1 MLQHILP
8 CKISA
13 AGTPSALLCFP
24 SKNTAVF
31 LLCMGLSARA
41 DPEPPTL
48 QTQIDPRVLQPLST
62 DAPKATPVCR
72 REVWGACRG
81 LSLSVHR
88 RSFLCVQRTHATT
101 STASGGGG
109 NIQNQCSP
117 PARAALGAQQEF
129 GCSGRLLNSEA
140 RPKKCSL
147 FRPGL
152 SEIIQHKC

>member
-8 CKISA
+8 CRISA
-13 AGTPSALLCFP
+13 AGTLPPCSASLQKTRLCP
-24 SKNTAVF
+24 ALHGAQCKDRPGTSHP
-31 LLCMGLSARA
+31 A
-41 DPEPPTL
+41 DP
-48 QTQIDPRVLQPLST
+48 DPRVLQPLGT
-62 DAPKATPVCR
+62 DTLKATPGCR

-81 LSLSVHR
+81 LSLNMHR
-88 RSFLCVQRTHATT
+88 RSFLCMQRTHTTT
-101 STASGGGG
+101 STASGGR

-117 PARAALGAQQEF
+117 PARAAPGAQQEF

-152 SEIIQHKC
+152 GKIIQHKC